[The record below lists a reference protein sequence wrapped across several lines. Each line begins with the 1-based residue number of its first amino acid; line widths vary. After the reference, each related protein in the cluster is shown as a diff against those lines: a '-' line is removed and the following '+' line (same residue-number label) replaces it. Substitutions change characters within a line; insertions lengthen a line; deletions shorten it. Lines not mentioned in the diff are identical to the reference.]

1 MEVFLAETGEGM
13 EEETNKNVILGK
25 VLNSTQCCQE
35 ALEYTLHL
43 NVPSLGKGEARQ
55 TPASVIG
62 SGLLG
67 QGRGGWKLEALLGL
81 CWDGKG
87 AQGQ

>member
-1 MEVFLAETGEGM
+1 MLLAETGKGM

-25 VLNSTQCCQE
+25 VLNSTQCCQG
-35 ALEYTLHL
+35 ALEYTLHR
-43 NVPSLGKGEARQ
+43 NVPSLGKGEALQ

-67 QGRGGWKLEALLGL
+67 
-81 CWDGKG
+81 
-87 AQGQ
+87 